1 MVENDSRISYENN
14 FPNILKIVPKVKEL
28 RFHTISV
35 YCRHNFVFQEMKDH
49 GHQPKLEINQYVEE
63 LIFELSDEHLGLNDD
78 DITIGIKHHAHKIQ
92 RDRPTPYTG

>member
-1 MVENDSRISYENN
+1 
-14 FPNILKIVPKVKEL
+14 
-28 RFHTISV
+28 
-35 YCRHNFVFQEMKDH
+35 MKDH